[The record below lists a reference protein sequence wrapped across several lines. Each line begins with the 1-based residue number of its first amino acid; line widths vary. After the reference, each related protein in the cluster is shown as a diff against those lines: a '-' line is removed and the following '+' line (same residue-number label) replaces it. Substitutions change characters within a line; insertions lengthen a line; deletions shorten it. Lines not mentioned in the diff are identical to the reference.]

1 MPSSRIET
9 LRRRWRACLSF
20 LSRDVWSAELGAV
33 PVFRRLLYRVAR
45 VAYLTGKG
53 IEENKLLMRAGSL
66 TFITV
71 LSIVPLLAFAFSIA
85 KGLGAYEALQAD
97 VIQPFLDD
105 TLGPGAAQT
114 GEGVAAGRELR
125 EGIATV
131 FAFVESTNVGSLGTF
146 GLAILLYTV
155 LKLLSSIERTFN
167 DIWGVRKSR
176 KLIRKIAD
184 YLSICVV
191 VPVLLLTATAV
202 STAVHSPGVMG
213 AVGDHIGL
221 GALLDVYA
229 RFSSLIAIW
238 VGFTFVFLFMPNT
251 QVRVRSALLGGV
263 VGGTLWQLAQVLH
276 VQFQVGVANYNAIYS
291 TFAALPVFLFW
302 LYTSWVTVLL
312 GAEVAFAHQSEPAYG
327 QLRRASEHDR
337 GFLEALALRLTLR
350 VAARFAEDLQPA
362 GVRELAEEV
371 GVPELTAEE
380 VLEPLTGA
388 GVLVRAEGTEG
399 AQVLALGRDPDRVRV
414 QDVLDIVAGRT
425 DRGEE
430 PLAGGGTPT
439 DRVVEETLS
448 RLGEER
454 VTSAHN
460 LTLRQLLLRSAET
473 AEDEPVSLKVLP
485 EA

>member
-1 MPSSRIET
+1 MPSSRIGN
-9 LRRRWRACLSF
+9 LRRRWQACIGF
-20 LSRDVWSAELGAV
+20 LSRDIWSTELGAV
-33 PVFRRLLYRVAR
+33 PIFRRLLYRLAR

-53 IEENKLLMRAGSL
+53 VEENKLLMRAGSL

-85 KGLGAYEALQAD
+85 KGFGAYETLQAD

-105 TLGPGAAQT
+105 TLGSGAGEVGDGGAA
-114 GEGVAAGRELR
+114 GKELR

-167 DIWGVRKSR
+167 DIWGVRRSR

-202 STAVHSPGVMG
+202 STAVHSPEVMG
-213 AVGDHIGL
+213 AVGDRIGL

-238 VGFTFVFLFMPNT
+238 IGFTFVFLFMPNT
-251 QVRVRSALLGGV
+251 QVRVRSALLGGI
-263 VGGTLWQLAQVLH
+263 VGGTLWQLAQLLH
-276 VQFQVGVANYNAIYS
+276 VKFQVGVANYNAIYS

-312 GAEVAFAHQSEPAYG
+312 GAEVGFAHQNEPAYG
-327 QLRRASEHDR
+327 QLRRAREHDR
-337 GFLEALALRLTLR
+337 GFLEALALRIAVR
-350 VAARFAEDLQPA
+350 VTTRFAQDLPPV
-362 GVRELAEEV
+362 GVRQLADEVGTPEVTVEEV
-371 GVPELTAEE
+371 I
-380 VLEPLTGA
+380 EPLVAA
-388 GVLVRAEGTEG
+388 GVLVRAEVGEG
-399 AQVLALGRDPDRVRV
+399 DQAIVLGRDPDRVRV
-414 QDVLDIVAGRT
+414 QEVLDIV
-425 DRGEE
+425 
-430 PLAGGGTPT
+430 GGGAVRSEGRLVDGGSPI
-439 DRVVEETLS
+439 DRAIGETLS
-448 RLGEER
+448 SLDEER
-454 VTSAHN
+454 ASSAHN
-460 LTLRQLLLRSAET
+460 VTLRRLLLRSVEATEG
-473 AEDEPVSLKVLP
+473 EPVLPDALP